1 MTQSQLAIA
10 KSKMQRK
17 EQLKKLTVVGQLKLK

>member
-10 KSKMQRK
+10 KSKIQRLQAFRNLYVNGK
-17 EQLKKLTVVGQLKLK
+17 ITFK

>member
-1 MTQSQLAIA
+1 MTQAQLAIA

-17 EQLKKLTVVGQLKLK
+17 QQLKQLTVVGQLKLK